1 MEKTILRFEE
11 LPEKYAIQELE
22 LGAAEEDI
30 RFPGSLWADMV
41 IVKQKNEESKAEE
54 TEAGKTEVG
63 KAETEASVE
72 AEESSGA
79 DSTTEQQAGDAD
91 LSVSAEEEKALS
103 EDEEEASSDES
114 SNDGTVNEPETT
126 GSDTTGTAEP
136 EEEEEPQIK
145 QPEVKQPESDAGEAD
160 SPDTGLES
168 EKPAKEENDAGKPSG
183 NLQEDSENTEEPKAP
198 VATGSEAEKTEK
210 DNESDDRIEK
220 TVRRKI
226 RDIEWELNFTKSSD
240 SEIQAEVPGTYV
252 YEPVIPSG
260 YEIDLEVELPQIL
273 VKVGGVDA
281 EEKPC
286 TKTEGCTL
294 PDGHE
299 GGCVTEP
306 PTDAPSACTCETA
319 CAEGAVDE
327 SCPVCAAADA
337 DLADCTGMLVPQA
350 AQQAAGTPYIVS
362 NLDELNNA
370 CAEANPGDTILFR
383 DWTSREPAY
392 SGFSSGVHVIFES
405 YSERGI
411 IWVQNGNLASVR
423 VEQQDWLITLE
434 GSSHVEDVILEAGR
448 FELYSG
454 TVENV
459 KMTGGRFIQDGGTAV
474 TGAFVYEGG
483 SFNSIYLGENGTFQ
497 NLSGAPVDADING
510 AQVTVASGSTVD
522 KNGTVVAGN
531 LIIGNGYSFDPADG
545 KLTITTNDGTFL
557 WWNDG
562 KIEKDALLTVEVQ
575 SGVTNL
581 VGAAFQDCVNLT
593 TVTLPSSLTVIEG
606 LVFKGCTSLTH
617 IDLPDKLEHIM
628 LGAFWESGLTE
639 ITIPASVT
647 KLFNLV
653 FSACPDLKTVI
664 FKGTTAPEL
673 PDNDSDSIFA
683 GMASPPTVY
692 VPDGATGYDKLG
704 VPVYPDGITPA
715 IKTHPQS
722 RTVTVGEAVSF
733 TVATEKAVPF
743 FQWQVSKNGGSTWED
758 VTDARSAT
766 YDIEKA
772 GGVMNGWQYRCKAS
786 SKDGEA
792 VSNAAEL
799 TVTAA
804 SPTLSLVAAPS
815 GPLTLPDEVT
825 LTATLSDAYLN
836 AGKEIV
842 FTVKGNGI
850 ETTYK
855 ANTDSSGA
863 AAYTITNPAQGTYT
877 FGAFFAGDTDNN
889 PAAAAEIS
897 GYTVERGTQATL
909 GITGVPG
916 TIHSGDS
923 FTLSAT
929 GGSGSGAISW
939 SVDSGPATIDHQSG
953 KVTATGTGSV
963 TVKVIKAAD
972 NTYNQAEKTVT
983 FTVTDKSTYTVTFN
997 PAGGTRTGG
1006 GELTQTVSEGSAA
1019 TAPTVTRSGYT
1030 FAGWDKD
1037 FSNVTADMTVTAQ
1050 WGNNTPSGSGG
1061 GGSYTA
1067 PDPKNSYTVTGDR
1080 ISQSI
1085 SRYDLQWM
1093 INSGKSLTL
1102 SCGKASMVFEQA
1114 ALKTI
1119 LEAVP
1124 ATAYNI
1130 TFAASPADISAFPD
1144 AAALIGSRPVY
1155 DFTISYKDGSE
1166 KDVLVTVNFPVGSA
1180 AVTLNYT
1187 PAAGEVT
1194 GSLFMVYVDEKG
1206 TVTWLDKS
1214 SYNSGKVLADAPHFS
1229 VYGVAYKASA
1239 PVFTDITNHWAKADI
1254 EFVAARGLLAG
1265 MGNSQFSP
1273 DAAMTRGMFV
1283 TALGRLAGISPDSY
1297 KTRSFT
1303 DITANAYY
1311 ASYAEWA
1318 VQNGIVQGTGDGVF
1332 SPDEPVTRE
1341 QMAVM
1346 MAGYAGQMGYS
1357 IPAPLA
1363 EAAFTDNA
1371 SISAWAAKE
1380 VKAMQR
1386 AGIIKGKDAGRFA
1399 PQEGATRAEVSAVLH
1414 RFVEIVIDPATT
1426 SGWTKN
1432 DSGHWLYYKGGTA
1445 LTGWQTI
1452 GKLRYYFNGD
1462 GVMHEGWK
1470 QDTSTNA
1477 WYYWTTAGAATGWRE
1492 IDGKW
1497 YYFDENGAMAV
1508 NTTIDGYEVGLDG
1521 ARK

>member
-1 MEKTILRFEE
+1 MRGKLKRKFAVVMASVLALSNIQSIPVFAGGGGGREKTILRFEE

-41 IVKQKNEESKAEE
+41 IVKQKNEGSKAEE

-91 LSVSAEEEKALS
+91 LSVSAEEEKALP

-136 EEEEEPQIK
+136 EEEEEPEIK
-145 QPEVKQPESDAGEAD
+145 QPEVKQPESDTGEAD
-160 SPDTGLES
+160 SPDNGLES

-226 RDIEWELNFTKSSD
+226 RDIEWELNFTESSD

-319 CAEGAVDE
+319 CAEGAVDK

-510 AQVTVASGSTVD
+510 AQVTVAYGSTVD
-522 KNGTVVAGN
+522 KNGTVMDGN
-531 LIIGNGYSFDPADG
+531 LITGDGYSFDPADG
-545 KLTITTNDGTFL
+545 KLTITANSGSFY
-557 WWNDG
+557 WKEDG

-575 SGVTNL
+575 SGVTTLIAN
-581 VGAAFQDCVNLT
+581 AFRGCVNLT
-593 TVTLPSSLTVIEG
+593 SVTLPSSLTVIEG
-606 LVFKGCTSLTH
+606 STFEGCTSLTH

-628 LGAFWESGLTE
+628 LGAFGESGLTE

-647 KLFNLV
+647 KLFGWV
-653 FSACPDLKTVI
+653 FYACPDLKTVI
-664 FKGTTAPEL
+664 FEGTTAPEL
-673 PDNDSDSIFA
+673 PGNDMNSIFA

-799 TVTAA
+799 TVTA
-804 SPTLSLVAAPS
+804 
-815 GPLTLPDEVT
+815 
-825 LTATLSDAYLN
+825 
-836 AGKEIV
+836 
-842 FTVKGNGI
+842 
-850 ETTYK
+850 
-855 ANTDSSGA
+855 
-863 AAYTITNPAQGTYT
+863 Q
-877 FGAFFAGDTDNN
+877 
-889 PAAAAEIS
+889 
-897 GYTVERGTQATL
+897 
-909 GITGVPG
+909 
-916 TIHSGDS
+916 
-923 FTLSAT
+923 
-929 GGSGSGAISW
+929 W
-939 SVDSGPATIDHQSG
+939 S
-953 KVTATGTGSV
+953 
-963 TVKVIKAAD
+963 
-972 NTYNQAEKTVT
+972 
-983 FTVTDKSTYTVTFN
+983 
-997 PAGGTRTGG
+997 
-1006 GELTQTVSEGSAA
+1006 
-1019 TAPTVTRSGYT
+1019 
-1030 FAGWDKD
+1030 
-1037 FSNVTADMTVTAQ
+1037 
-1050 WGNNTPSGSGG
+1050 NNTPSGGGG

-1102 SCGKASMVFEQA
+1102 SCDKASMTFEQA

-1124 ATAYNI
+1124 AMAGNI

-1155 DFTISYKDGSE
+1155 DFTISYKDGSG

-1214 SYNSGKVLADAPHFS
+1214 SYNSGKVLADASHFS

-1254 EFVAARGLLAG
+1254 EFVAARNLLTG

-1318 VQNGIVQGTGDGVF
+1318 VQNGIVKGTDEGVF

-1386 AGIIKGKDAGRFA
+1386 AGIIKGKDGNRFA

-1414 RFVEIVIDPATT
+1414 RFVGIVIDLATAQ
-1426 SGWTKN
+1426 GWTMN
-1432 DSGHWLYYKGGTA
+1432 DSGHWLYYKDGQK

-1452 GKLRYYFNGD
+1452 GKLRYYFNDD

-1470 QDTSTNA
+1470 EDSTGK
-1477 WYYWTTAGAATGWRE
+1477 WYYWTNARAAIGWRE
-1492 IDGKW
+1492 IGEKW
-1497 YYFDENGAMAV
+1497 YYFYENGAMAV
-1508 NTTIDGYEVGLDG
+1508 NTIIDGYEVGLDG

>member
-1 MEKTILRFEE
+1 M
-11 LPEKYAIQELE
+11 E

-91 LSVSAEEEKALS
+91 LSVSAEEEKALP

-226 RDIEWELNFTKSSD
+226 RDIEWELNFTESSD
-240 SEIQAEVPGTYV
+240 SEIQAEVPGAYV

-299 GGCVTEP
+299 GECVAEP
-306 PTDAPSACTCETA
+306 PTDAPAECTCETA

-327 SCPVCAAADA
+327 SCPVCAAAGA
-337 DLADCTGMLVPQA
+337 DLANCTGMLIPQA

-362 NLDELNNA
+362 DVNELNNA
-370 CAEANPGDTILFR
+370 CDEANPGDTILFR
-383 DWTSREPAY
+383 DWTEMAPVSTR
-392 SGFSSGVHVIFES
+392 FSLGVHVIFES
-405 YSERGI
+405 FNGWGEI
-411 IWVQNGNLASVR
+411 LVQNGNLASVR
-423 VEQQDWLITLE
+423 VEQDWLITLD
-434 GSSHVEDVILEAGR
+434 GSSHVEDVILEAG
-448 FELYSG
+448 FFTLNSG

-497 NLSGAPVDADING
+497 NLSGAPVDANING
-510 AQVTVASGSTVD
+510 AQVTVAPGSTVD

-531 LIIGNGYSFDPADG
+531 LITGTGYSFDPADG
-545 KLTITTNDGTFL
+545 KLTITADSGTYY
-557 WWNDG
+557 WWTDG

-575 SGVTNL
+575 SGVTDL
-581 VGAAFQDCVNLT
+581 IAYAFDGCVNLSS
-593 TVTLPSSLTVIEG
+593 VSLPSSLIVIEG
-606 LVFKGCTSLTH
+606 ATFKGCTSLTH

-628 LGAFWESGLTE
+628 IFAFWGSGLTE
-639 ITIPASVT
+639 VTIPASVT
-647 KLFNLV
+647 KLFGEV
-653 FSACPDLKTVI
+653 FYACPDLKTVI
-664 FKGTTAPEL
+664 FEGMTAPEL
-673 PDNDSDSIFA
+673 PDNDRDSIFA

-722 RTVTVGEAVSF
+722 RTVTVGEAASF

-743 FQWQVSKNGGSTWED
+743 FQWQVSKDGGSTWED

-799 TVTAA
+799 TVTA
-804 SPTLSLVAAPS
+804 
-815 GPLTLPDEVT
+815 
-825 LTATLSDAYLN
+825 
-836 AGKEIV
+836 
-842 FTVKGNGI
+842 
-850 ETTYK
+850 
-855 ANTDSSGA
+855 
-863 AAYTITNPAQGTYT
+863 Q
-877 FGAFFAGDTDNN
+877 
-889 PAAAAEIS
+889 
-897 GYTVERGTQATL
+897 
-909 GITGVPG
+909 
-916 TIHSGDS
+916 
-923 FTLSAT
+923 
-929 GGSGSGAISW
+929 W
-939 SVDSGPATIDHQSG
+939 S
-953 KVTATGTGSV
+953 
-963 TVKVIKAAD
+963 
-972 NTYNQAEKTVT
+972 
-983 FTVTDKSTYTVTFN
+983 
-997 PAGGTRTGG
+997 
-1006 GELTQTVSEGSAA
+1006 
-1019 TAPTVTRSGYT
+1019 
-1030 FAGWDKD
+1030 
-1037 FSNVTADMTVTAQ
+1037 
-1050 WGNNTPSGSGG
+1050 NNTPSGSGG

-1155 DFTISYKDGSE
+1155 DFTISYKDGSG

-1297 KTRSFT
+1297 KTRSLT

-1414 RFVEIVIDPATT
+1414 RFVEIIIDPATT

-1477 WYYWTTAGAATGWRE
+1477 WYYWTTAGAATGWWE